1 MHWLGLCIYI
11 VSQGLFVVAYGDG
24 EYVAFSL
31 QRTSPEILH
40 STTRLI
46 SKRSQAVAVAAT
58 AETAVLD
65 N

>member
-1 MHWLGLCIYI
+1 MHWLDLCIYM
-11 VSQGLFVVAYGDG
+11 VSQGLFVVAHGDG
-24 EYVAFSL
+24 DIVAFSL
-31 QRTSPEILH
+31 QRTSPEILL

-46 SKRSQAVAVAAT
+46 SKWSQAVAVAAT